1 MKLLSVAIVV
11 HSHSYTYTLLLLLV
25 ILLKADDHHEEKMF
39 HYIADSFHASATSMT
54 INEPISATKT
64 SLRYSQVFIPALPGK
79 LSGKFLR

>member
-1 MKLLSVAIVV
+1 MYSEASRCV
-11 HSHSYTYTLLLLLV
+11 HKSWGTLN

-39 HYIADSFHASATSMT
+39 HYIADSFHASATCMT

-79 LSGKFLR
+79 LSGKFLC

>member
-1 MKLLSVAIVV
+1 MFSEASRCV
-11 HSHSYTYTLLLLLV
+11 HKSWDTLNIDYL
-25 ILLKADDHHEEKMF
+25 LLKADDHHEEKMF
-39 HYIADSFHASATSMT
+39 HYIADSFHASATCMT